1 MTAPGLRRPEDA
13 SWTTWQEIRE
23 LPGTP
28 LVILHGGTSSEREVS
43 LASGMA
49 IVEALRSIPEG
60 EGPGPIQP
68 VEILEDGAWRVA
80 GHDLPPHEAVSSLE
94 PDSLFLLA
102 LHGGAG
108 EDGRIQ
114 AFLEVCGR
122 TYTGSGPSAS
132 AVCMDKRRT
141 REAAGAV
148 GVRVAPGRLASP
160 EAGPLHRPGE
170 QCWFVKPNRG
180 GSSVGVERVTDPD
193 DLEAAVERIHHT
205 GDEALVEVE
214 QPGLEVTS
222 GIIGNRTD
230 ELVALPVVE
239 VVPKQGRFFDYEEK
253 YTEGGALEICP
264 PAQLSKAT
272 WTRIQDRAARVYR
285 ATGCEGYARID
296 FIVPPGGIT
305 GDEEPILLEVNTL
318 PGFTPRSILP
328 QAAGVTGVS
337 YAELCLEVCARAI
350 SRFRDLSGGGA

>member
-1 MTAPGLRRPEDA
+1 MTGLGLRRPEDA
-13 SWTTWQEIRE
+13 SWTTWRARRE
-23 LPGTP
+23 LPDTP
-28 LVILHGGTSSEREVS
+28 VVVLHGGTSSEREVS
-43 LASGMA
+43 LASGTA
-49 IVEALRSIPEG
+49 ILDALRALPEG
-60 EGPGPIQP
+60 EGPGSIRA
-68 VEILEDGAWRVA
+68 VEILEEGTWEVGGKPLA
-80 GHDLPPHEAVSSLE
+80 PHEAVSSLE
-94 PDSLFLLA
+94 PGSLFLLA

-122 TYTGSGPSAS
+122 RYTGSGPSAS

-141 REAAGAV
+141 REAARAV
-148 GVRVAPGRLASP
+148 GVRVAPGRLATP
-160 EAGPLHRPGE
+160 GAGPLYRPGE
-170 QCWFVKPNRG
+170 NCWFVKPNRG

-193 DLEAAVERIHHT
+193 ELQAAVERVQRT

-222 GIIGNRTD
+222 GIIGNSAD

-239 VVPKQGRFFDYEEK
+239 VVPKKGRFFDYEEK
-253 YTEGGALEICP
+253 YTDDGAEEICP
-264 PAQLSKAT
+264 PAQLSEAS
-272 WTRIQDRAARVYR
+272 WNRVQEHAARLYRAA
-285 ATGCEGYARID
+285 GCEGYARVD

-337 YAELCLEVCARAI
+337 YSELCLEVCARAI
-350 SRFRDLSGGGA
+350 SRFQDHAGTRI